1 MTRTVFVGKPKEELV
16 KIYNTVLTAQK
27 AALEG
32 AVKGL
37 TGKKIDAVA
46 REIIYRE
53 GFGFNFGHGLDTVWA
68 LKSMKN
74 PDFHRWEMW

>member
-1 MTRTVFVGKPKEELV
+1 
-16 KIYNTVLTAQK
+16 
-27 AALEG
+27 
-32 AVKGL
+32 L

-53 GFGFNFGHGLDTVWA
+53 GFGFNFAMDWTRVA

>member
-1 MTRTVFVGKPKEELV
+1 
-16 KIYNTVLTAQK
+16 
-27 AALEG
+27 
-32 AVKGL
+32 L

-53 GFGFNFGHGLDTVWA
+53 GFGFNFGHGLGHGVA